1 MNKVKKRNS
10 SHFFFLKLR
19 EENVEKEENKSVT
32 NGLINFTNTKKRK
45 ENESR
50 LKAIKT
56 CIYVS
61 IRQPKEAAFRLESL
75 LPWDFFLTELCQA

>member
-32 NGLINFTNTKKRK
+32 NGLINFTNKKK
-45 ENESR
+45 EKKMN
-50 LKAIKT
+50 
-56 CIYVS
+56 
-61 IRQPKEAAFRLESL
+61 P
-75 LPWDFFLTELCQA
+75 D